1 MKKKIILILSA
12 LVLFSQAFAN
22 CLQSIFDLEK
32 IQIAMFDKN
41 YDGIVP
47 DSAYWDKGTAENRG
61 KSIYIWKAYW
71 NNEKIDSIY
80 EANLRNGEWTYKTTK
95 VPYDSIKVIHEG
107 NVWTLEGTTIDGG
120 ITSETIYFNGDSIA
134 TTSNDEEGEHTFI
147 YVMKNDTI
155 FRRDQNEII
164 VMDEKDTNICYE
176 KDSRDN
182 YQTIWHRY
190 ETAVINGKPTITK
203 TYIEDGLDHKTV
215 TYFFHERKTGK
226 TSIHTTQRP
235 KMHIEKSRKFD
246 LMGRPAKGKY
256 TVHFFK

>member
-1 MKKKIILILSA
+1 MKKIILILSA
-12 LVLFSQAFAN
+12 LVLSSQAFAN

-80 EANLRNGEWTYKTTK
+80 EANLRNGEWTYQTTK
-95 VPYDSIKVIHEG
+95 IPYDSIKVTHEG
-107 NVWTLEGTTIDGG
+107 NVWTIGGTIENMKRPTV
-120 ITSETIYFNGDSIA
+120 IYYDGDSVA
-134 TTSNDEEGEHTFI
+134 TTTYEEDGEYTFI

-155 FRRDQNEII
+155 FRVDENDII
-164 VMDEKDTNICYE
+164 VMDQKDTNTCYE
-176 KDSRDN
+176 KDGRDN

-215 TYFFHERKTGK
+215 TYFFHERKSGK
-226 TSIHTTQRP
+226 ASIHNKVRP
-235 KMHIEKSRKFD
+235 KMYIEKRRYFD
-246 LMGRPAKGKY
+246 LMGRPAAKGKY
-256 TVHFFK
+256 TVKLLK